1 MCFFGTICFGS
12 IFRRISKLGER
23 FGWDILGAY
32 SVDSVEF
39 FGWMLCFPVEL
50 AHCLMGF
57 FWWNRLVCFRLV
69 HILRGLTFQGP
80 KV

>member
-1 MCFFGTICFGS
+1 MCVFLVPSVLGRFFVE
-12 IFRRISKLGER
+12 LGER

-39 FGWMLCFPVEL
+39 FGWMFCFPVEL

-57 FWWNRLVCFRLV
+57 FGGIDWFASDWFTSC
-69 HILRGLTFQGP
+69 GA
-80 KV
+80 